1 MKFKVLF
8 LLVLLAVVTMAQPTV
23 RWAATTG
30 DVSISAAYTATV
42 QLASGASQA
51 LVDQIVVY
59 CSVACSVTQVANG
72 TAATTTAGTVTP
84 ILPAPSVA
92 AVPVAFCT
100 ASNGGAGTAQGGAV
114 GVQQQVHQR

>member
-92 AVPVAFCT
+92 AVPVAFFT
-100 ASNGGAGTAQGGAV
+100 ASNVGAGTAQGGAV